1 MNRQAVF
8 ASSWSISFC
17 RILVFASFG
26 CEGDGEAGGFEAGVG
41 DGGFEAGVGDG
52 GFEAGVG
59 DGGFWEVC

>member
-17 RILVFASFG
+17 HILVFASFG
-26 CEGDGEAGGFEAGVG
+26 CEGDGEA
-41 DGGFEAGVGDG
+41 D

>member
-26 CEGDGEAGGFEAGVG
+26 CEGDGEAG
-41 DGGFEAGVGDG
+41 
-52 GFEAGVG
+52 VG